1 LISEVSIKNIAMAEK
16 LEFELGPSLN
26 IFTGETG
33 AGKSL
38 VISAVAFAFG
48 QSSGI
53 VKMRDERENAQI
65 TITVNS
71 HKLPGAALIL
81 DEFGIEPDGDEI
93 IVSRT
98 ISPDGKTKNYIN
110 GTKVNLSS
118 LQKLGQRVVEISGQ
132 NDELLLLDP
141 RVQSELVDRY
151 CGAEMAELKASLLE
165 KYRELKTL
173 VAEKEALMT
182 SESER
187 ARDID
192 LYSYQVNEISDAA
205 LSDNEDEE
213 LTERIDFLKNAENIA
228 KIREDILSTLEGGK
242 SAPITDGIARV
253 AHLLNKL
260 AGFDK
265 SFEQLSES
273 ANDAYYTLK
282 DISESVRDLSS
293 RLDYS
298 ENELNEKA
306 ERQHFISSLKRK
318 YGRTIPDILAYLET
332 TSKKLELLQNFEQSF
347 STINIKIEKLF
358 AEYLTIADTVSKLRL
373 GKKAEIEGVINP
385 ELHTLDMKNA
395 IFQIAL
401 HSPEV
406 RSIEKAGPNGFE
418 TVEFMIRTNPG
429 MPMTPIAKTA
439 SGGEMSRIMLA
450 IKNVLSAY
458 SEVPAIIFDEI
469 DTGIGGFT
477 LNSIGDKL
485 RAIASKKQ
493 VICIT
498 HSPIIAS
505 FSNYHYL
512 VQKDVVNN
520 EKTLINIKRLNGPE
534 IESEIARMLGNDSD
548 IGISHARELISK
560 NKSSS

>member
-1 LISEVSIKNIAMAEK
+1 MAEK
-16 LEFELGPSLN
+16 LEFELGPNLN
-26 IFTGETG
+26 VFTGETG

-65 TITVNS
+65 TVTVNS
-71 HKLPGAALIL
+71 RKLPGAADLL

-98 ISPDGKTKNYIN
+98 IAPDGKTKNYVN
-110 GTKVNLSS
+110 GSKVNLSV
-118 LQKLGQRVVEISGQ
+118 LQKIGQKVVEISGQ

-141 RVQSELVDRY
+141 KIQSELVDRY
-151 CGAEMAELKASLLE
+151 CGAEMAELKNALLE
-165 KYRELKTL
+165 KYRELKAL
-173 VAEKEALMT
+173 VAEKESLMA

-187 ARDID
+187 AREID
-192 LYSYQVNEISDAA
+192 LYSYQVNEIKEAA
-205 LSDNEDEE
+205 LADNEEAE
-213 LTERIDFLKNAENIA
+213 LAERIDFLKNAENIA
-228 KIREDILSTLEGGK
+228 KIREEILSTLDGGE
-242 SAPITDGIARV
+242 SPSVTDGISRV
-253 AHLLNKL
+253 VSLLSRL
-260 AGFDK
+260 AGFDR
-265 SFEQLSES
+265 SFERLAEA
-273 ANDAYYTLK
+273 ANDAYYTMK
-282 DISESVRDLSS
+282 DVSETVVDLSS

-298 ENELNEKA
+298 ENELDEKI
-306 ERQHFISSLKRK
+306 ERQHLISSLKRK
-318 YGRTIPDILAYLET
+318 YGQTVPDILAYLAT
-332 TSKKLELLQNFEQSF
+332 TSRKLDELQNFDQTF
-347 STINIKIEKLF
+347 STINIKIEKIF
-358 AEYLTIADTVSKLRL
+358 GEYLTIADSVSGLRI
-373 GKKAEIEGVINP
+373 GKKEEIEGVINP
-385 ELHTLDMKNA
+385 ELHALDMKNA
-395 IFQIAL
+395 IFQIAI
-401 HSPEV
+401 HSPES
-406 RSIEKAGPNGFE
+406 RSIENAGPNGFE

-450 IKNVLSAY
+450 IKNVLSDY

-505 FSNYHYL
+505 FSNHHYL
-512 VQKDVVNN
+512 VKKEVVNN
-520 EKTLINIKRLNGPE
+520 EKTLINIQRLTEQE
-534 IESEIARMLGNDSD
+534 IEGEIARMLGNDSD
-548 IGISHARELISK
+548 IGISHARELLSK